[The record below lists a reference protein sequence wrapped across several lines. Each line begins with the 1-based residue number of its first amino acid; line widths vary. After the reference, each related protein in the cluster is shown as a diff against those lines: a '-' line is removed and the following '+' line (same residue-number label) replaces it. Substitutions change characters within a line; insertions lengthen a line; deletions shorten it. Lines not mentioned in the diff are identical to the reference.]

1 MAKQRHPLGDV
12 LYKAR
17 LVLADGASH
26 AEVLKN
32 LDIPGWHLIELEHNH
47 ITHPNPDL
55 LTLIFQC
62 YGLNNDQVAALQRT
76 PDLTTA
82 LFELTLTTELKL
94 AANHHE
100 TLDWPDSAAFATEH
114 GITKMRDPRAVNS
127 YADILRCIR
136 LNAEWCPIHTA
147 SLIYG
152 VSPMAYWQMEAAQ
165 IPVSN
170 AVIAVLA
177 ERLRTDNLQPFL
189 EAENLSAAV
198 SAQLREHPEN
208 LPS

>member
-1 MAKQRHPLGDV
+1 MTKQRHPLGDV

-32 LDIPGWHLIELEHNH
+32 LDIPGWYLSELEHNH
-47 ITHPNPDL
+47 IVHPNPDL

-62 YGLNNDQVAALQRT
+62 YSLNDEQVAALQQT

-82 LFELTLTTELKL
+82 LFELTLTTELNL

-100 TLDWPDSAAFATEH
+100 ALDWPDSATFAAQH
-114 GITKMRDPRAVNS
+114 GVIRMRDPRAVNS

-136 LNAEWCPIHTA
+136 LEHEWCPIHTA

-170 AVIAVLA
+170 EVIAALA
-177 ERLRTDNLQPFL
+177 ERLRVDSLQPFL
-189 EAENLSAAV
+189 EAENLYAAV
-198 SAQLREHPEN
+198 NEQLREHPEN
-208 LPS
+208 LPN

>member
-1 MAKQRHPLGDV
+1 MTKQRHPLGDV

-32 LDIPGWHLIELEHNH
+32 LDIPGWYLSELEHNH
-47 ITHPNPDL
+47 IAHPNPDL

-62 YGLNNDQVAALQRT
+62 YGLNDDQVAALQQT

-82 LFELTLTTELKL
+82 LFELTLTTELSL

-100 TLDWPDSAAFATEH
+100 TLDWPDSATFAAQH
-114 GITKMRDPRAVNS
+114 GVIRMRDPRAVNS

-136 LNAEWCPIHTA
+136 LDHEWCPIHTA

-170 AVIAVLA
+170 EVIAALA
-177 ERLRTDNLQPFL
+177 ERLGVDSLQPFL
-189 EAENLSAAV
+189 EAENLYAAV
-198 SAQLREHPEN
+198 NDQLREHPEN
-208 LPS
+208 LPN

>member
-1 MAKQRHPLGDV
+1 MTKQRHPLGDV

-32 LDIPGWHLIELEHNH
+32 LDIPGWYLSELEHNH
-47 ITHPNPDL
+47 IVHPNPDL

-62 YGLNNDQVAALQRT
+62 YGLNDDQVAALQQT

-82 LFELTLTTELKL
+82 LFELTLTTELNL

-100 TLDWPDSAAFATEH
+100 ALDWPDSATFAAQH
-114 GITKMRDPRAVNS
+114 GVIRMRDPRAVNS

-136 LNAEWCPIHTA
+136 LEHEWCPIHTA

-152 VSPMAYWQMEAAQ
+152 ISPMAYWQMEAAQ

-170 AVIAVLA
+170 EVIAMLA
-177 ERLRTDNLQPFL
+177 KRLRVDSLQPFL
-189 EAENLSAAV
+189 EAENLYAAV
-198 SAQLREHPEN
+198 NEQLQEHPEN
-208 LPS
+208 LPN

>member
-1 MAKQRHPLGDV
+1 MTKQRHPLGDV

-32 LDIPGWHLIELEHNH
+32 LDIPGWYLSELEHNH
-47 ITHPNPDL
+47 IVHPNPDL

-62 YGLNNDQVAALQRT
+62 YGLNDEQVAALQQT

-82 LFELTLTTELKL
+82 LFELTLTTELNL

-100 TLDWPDSAAFATEH
+100 TLDWPDSATFAAQH
-114 GITKMRDPRAVNS
+114 GVIRMRDPRAVNS

-136 LNAEWCPIHTA
+136 LEHEWCPIHTA

-170 AVIAVLA
+170 EVIAMLA
-177 ERLRTDNLQPFL
+177 ERLRVDSLQPFL
-189 EAENLSAAV
+189 EAENLYAAINE
-198 SAQLREHPEN
+198 QLRKHPEN
-208 LPS
+208 LPN

>member
-1 MAKQRHPLGDV
+1 MTKQRHPLGDV

-32 LDIPGWHLIELEHNH
+32 LDIPGWYLSELEHNH
-47 ITHPNPDL
+47 IAHPNPDL

-62 YGLNNDQVAALQRT
+62 YGLNDDQVAALQQT

-82 LFELTLTTELKL
+82 LFELTLTTELNL

-100 TLDWPDSAAFATEH
+100 TLDWPDSATFAAQH
-114 GITKMRDPRAVNS
+114 GVIRMRDPRAVNS

-136 LNAEWCPIHTA
+136 LDHEWCPIHTA

-170 AVIAVLA
+170 EVIAALA
-177 ERLRTDNLQPFL
+177 ERLGVDSLQPFL
-189 EAENLSAAV
+189 EAENLYAAV
-198 SAQLREHPEN
+198 NDQLREHPEN
-208 LPS
+208 LPN

>member
-1 MAKQRHPLGDV
+1 MTKQRHPLGDV

-32 LDIPGWHLIELEHNH
+32 LDIPGWYLSELEHNH
-47 ITHPNPDL
+47 IVHPNPDL

-62 YGLNNDQVAALQRT
+62 YGLNDEQVAALQQT

-82 LFELTLTTELKL
+82 LFELTLTTELNL

-100 TLDWPDSAAFATEH
+100 ALDWPDSATFAAQH
-114 GITKMRDPRAVNS
+114 GVIRMRDPRAVNS

-136 LNAEWCPIHTA
+136 LEHEWCPIHTA

-170 AVIAVLA
+170 EVIAALA
-177 ERLRTDNLQPFL
+177 ERLRVDSLQPFL
-189 EAENLSAAV
+189 EAENLYAAV
-198 SAQLREHPEN
+198 NEQLREHPEN
-208 LPS
+208 LPN

>member
-32 LDIPGWHLIELEHNH
+32 LDIPGWYLSELEHNH
-47 ITHPNPDL
+47 IAHPNSGL
-55 LTLIFQC
+55 LALIIQC
-62 YGLNNDQVAALQRT
+62 YGLDDAQVAALEQT

-100 TLDWPDSAAFATEH
+100 VLDWPDSAIFAAEH
-114 GITKMRDPRAVNS
+114 GIIKMRDPRAINS
-127 YADILRCIR
+127 YADVLRCIR
-136 LNAEWCPIHTA
+136 LDNEWCPIHTA

-170 AVIAVLA
+170 QVMAVLA
-177 ERLRTDNLQPFL
+177 ERLRTDDLQPFL
-189 EAENLSAAV
+189 EAENLYAAV

-208 LPS
+208 LPN